1 MGLSED
7 LKAAVMQRLAEGW
20 KVRNTA
26 SVPTA
31 NALGLGNDALRIEAT
46 VLYADL
52 ADSTALVD
60 LHDPHFAALVYKA
73 YLHCAGRII
82 RARGG
87 AITAYDGDRIMAVFA
102 GPRMCTDAALAAL
115 QINWARSQIINPAL
129 TEKFPGE
136 NYQVQHTVGID
147 MGMLF
152 VALEGVR
159 GANDLVWVGRAA
171 NYAAKLSSLSSATP
185 TWITEDVFTRLDPV
199 LRVHD
204 GKAIWQP
211 ATWSKSP
218 GTPVLN
224 STWRWPP

>member
-31 NALGLGNDALRIEAT
+31 NALGLGNDGLRIEGT

-87 AITAYDGDRIMAVFA
+87 AITAYDGDRIMAVFT
-102 GPRMCTDAALAAL
+102 GPRMCTDA
-115 QINWARSQIINPAL
+115 
-129 TEKFPGE
+129 
-136 NYQVQHTVGID
+136 
-147 MGMLF
+147 
-152 VALEGVR
+152 
-159 GANDLVWVGRAA
+159 
-171 NYAAKLSSLSSATP
+171 
-185 TWITEDVFTRLDPV
+185 
-199 LRVHD
+199 
-204 GKAIWQP
+204 
-211 ATWSKSP
+211 
-218 GTPVLN
+218 
-224 STWRWPP
+224 